1 MQYGIIPDA
10 EALAKCAWC
19 QGTIQEFE
27 DVIDLGAKLK
37 ADVDLSEYE
46 SHCIELELVSEKKSV
61 CMLVTASDSEA
72 KKDGDDGMF
81 LLCSEGC
88 GQNLKDILEQ
98 EVYAGPLFERIRY
111 NLS

>member
-19 QGTIQEFE
+19 QGKIQEFE

-37 ADVDLSEYE
+37 ADIDLSEYE
-46 SHCIELELVSEKKSV
+46 SHCIELDLVSEKKSV
-61 CMLVTASDSEA
+61 FMLVTASDSEA
-72 KKDGDDGMF
+72 KKNGDDGMF

-88 GQNLKDILEQ
+88 GKNLKDILEK
-98 EVYAGPLFERIRY
+98 EVTAGPLFESIRY
-111 NLS
+111 DLS